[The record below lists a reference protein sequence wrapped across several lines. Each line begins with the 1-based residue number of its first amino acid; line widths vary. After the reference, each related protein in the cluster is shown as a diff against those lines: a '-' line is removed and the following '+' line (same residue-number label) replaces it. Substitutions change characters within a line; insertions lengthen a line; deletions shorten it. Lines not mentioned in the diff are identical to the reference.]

1 MSLSFD
7 IRILF
12 LSLYCYV
19 TAAGII
25 YISFFMAQFLNANTG
40 DPFESVYVCVHN
52 YVEVSLWS
60 IDWIG
65 TSFNTWHEYK
75 VFEHHAR

>member
-1 MSLSFD
+1 MYYIGHFVIKRFNEFEFRHSNFVF
-7 IRILF
+7 ILI
-12 LSLYCYV
+12 LLCV

-60 IDWIG
+60 ID
-65 TSFNTWHEYK
+65 
-75 VFEHHAR
+75 